1 MENYEALASVW
12 FWVIMAAITVLHIL
26 AVPLG
31 RLDKTAQTVLTV
43 LNAFMH
49 ILLIGYMLA
58 AGGLPEE
65 LFFALLLSLTVALFT
80 TKFSGKGA
88 GKDGI

>member
-1 MENYEALASVW
+1 MENYEALSSGW

-49 ILLIGYMLA
+49 ILLIG
-58 AGGLPEE
+58 
-65 LFFALLLSLTVALFT
+65 
-80 TKFSGKGA
+80 
-88 GKDGI
+88 